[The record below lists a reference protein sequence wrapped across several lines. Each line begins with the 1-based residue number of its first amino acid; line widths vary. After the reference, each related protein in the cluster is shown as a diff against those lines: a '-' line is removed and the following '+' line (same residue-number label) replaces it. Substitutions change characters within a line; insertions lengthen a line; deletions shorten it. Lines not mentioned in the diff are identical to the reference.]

1 MEDILLQLYNNPDIS
16 LGIHGTAV
24 IKGKE
29 VETAS
34 KIIKEGL
41 MCRYGD
47 IRRTVAFQNKGQIH
61 AHGNI
66 EYEELINYKY
76 GNDRKGYINEK
87 KQEGKLTTYLP
98 KEVELEQISIILAI
112 PDAMKTTDEDIF
124 SSPKKKYSMDY
135 AKSESDLSL
144 GKYKDLEGR
153 AINPKYIVGYY
164 INGDI
169 STFKFNDIFYGFKQI
184 DEKSGMPILDLE
196 AISNL
201 NEETKEKYKAIQ
213 EKSVQEL
220 GKETI
225 ENQKDT
231 NGKKGIMDLIKG
243 ILKSRN
249 KTQENEIKETRDD

>member
-1 MEDILLQLYNNPDIS
+1 MKDILLQLYNNPDIS
-16 LGIHGTAV
+16 LGIHGTAA

-29 VETAS
+29 NETAS
-34 KIIKEGL
+34 KILKEGL
-41 MCRYGD
+41 MCRYED

-76 GNDRKGYINEK
+76 GYDRKGYINEE

-98 KEVELEQISIILAI
+98 KEVELEQISVVLAI
-112 PDAMKTTDEDIF
+112 PDAMKTTDEDVF
-124 SSPKKKYSMDY
+124 SGPKKRYSMDY
-135 AKSESDLSL
+135 AKSETDLSL
-144 GKYKDLEGR
+144 GKYRNLEGR

-169 STFKFNDIFYGFKQI
+169 STFKCNDMFYGFKQI
-184 DEKSGMPILDLE
+184 DEKSGIPILDLE
-196 AISNL
+196 SMSKL
-201 NEETKEKYKAIQ
+201 NEETKEKYKEIQ
-213 EKSVQEL
+213 EKSVQKL

-231 NGKKGIMDLIKG
+231 KNKQGIMDLIKG
-243 ILKSRN
+243 ILKSKN
-249 KTQENEIKETRDD
+249 QTKENESKGTRDE